1 MESDAA
7 LLSAA
12 RAFIWLLDKPPADR
26 CARLRAL
33 SASIDSLTLAAGSP
47 EKGAYGSGPED
58 AVPDE
63 PVLRDRFVAA
73 FPEFGMYP
81 VAPYSMEAWLDDP
94 KAMLG
99 DAIDDLVDIYR
110 DLMEGVAH
118 AGSSG
123 ESAGAELLRQGFA
136 YHWGEHARELQVHLH
151 HLLYRTDSMSA

>member
-12 RAFIWLLDKPPADR
+12 RALIRFLDHPPADR
-26 CARLRAL
+26 GARLCGLA
-33 SASIDSLTLAAGSP
+33 ASLDSLLGAVGSP
-47 EKGAYGSGPED
+47 EKGPYGTGPED

-63 PVLRDRFVAA
+63 AVLRERFVAV

-94 KAMLG
+94 QGALG

-110 DLMEGVAH
+110 DVMEGIAF

-123 ESAGAELLRQGFA
+123 EAVGVELLRQGFA
-136 YHWGEHARELQVHLH
+136 YHWGEHARLLQLHIH
-151 HLLYRTDSMSA
+151 HLLYKAELPD